1 MYTQFFSLKQ
11 PPFRITPDTHLF
23 YSGAK
28 RGAILDALVYA
39 IMSGEGIIKVV
50 GEVGSGKTMFCRM
63 LETRLPRHIKIVYI
77 ANPSLSPENILQAI
91 AYELQIDLD
100 ANANK
105 LEVMQRLHD
114 YLLKQY
120 AENQQT
126 VVFVEEAQGM
136 PLATLEEIRLLS
148 NLETEESKLLQLVMF
163 GQPELDQNLATP
175 SIRQLKE
182 RITHNFELE
191 PLQTSEVLEYI
202 NFRMWVSGFHGSD
215 LFNQKVAKKITH
227 YSKGLIRR
235 INILSDKT
243 LLAAYADG
251 TRTITTKHV
260 VTAAQDSQFESKS
273 TFSKKAKTLIS
284 ALFILLIGA
293 LAGMMIFL
301 FIFEKS
307 FKNEPITGFFEKKDH
322 NGLSDIKNKKPEKPT
337 LEIPG
342 QNQPKKTAEPAIPNQ
357 EQFNP
362 EKNVTNELALSVERS
377 RDWLISPETGDY
389 SIQLLTF
396 DNISPSQFVA
406 FIDGLPDELL
416 QNQLHFF
423 YETNSS
429 GKTVISVLYRDFET
443 VNIALKRLDELP
455 DKLNRWHP
463 FVRSIKKIKKM
474 TESETS

>member
-11 PPFRITPDTHLF
+11 PPFRITPDTRLF

-39 IMSGEGIIKVV
+39 IMNGEGIIKVV

-63 LETRLPRHIKIVYI
+63 LEARLPRHIKIVYL

-105 LEVMQRLHD
+105 LEAMQKLHN
-114 YLLKQY
+114 YLLQQY

-126 VVFVEEAQGM
+126 VVFIEEAQGM

-175 SIRQLKE
+175 SIRQLRE

-191 PLQTSEVLEYI
+191 PLQANEILEYI
-202 NFRMWVSGFHGSD
+202 NFRMWVSGFQGAE
-215 LFNQKVAKKITH
+215 LFNKKVATKIAH

-235 INILSDKT
+235 INILTDKT

-260 VTAAQDSQFESKS
+260 VVAARDSQFESKNI
-273 TFSKKAKTLIS
+273 FSRKVKIFTS
-284 ALFILLIGA
+284 ALLILLIGA
-293 LAGMMIFL
+293 LAGIMGFS
-301 FIFEKS
+301 FFFEKS
-307 FKNEPITGFFEKKDH
+307 FKNEPVTSFFEKKDH
-322 NGLSDIKNKKPEKPT
+322 NNLSGINNKKQEELI
-337 LEIPG
+337 LERSG
-342 QNQPKKTAEPAIPNQ
+342 QKQPQKIAEPAIPKQ
-357 EQFNP
+357 EEPKPN
-362 EKNVTNELALSVERS
+362 NRVTNKLTLAVERS
-377 RDWLISPETGDY
+377 NTWLISPDTGDY

-396 DNISPSQFVA
+396 DNISPSQFVT
-406 FIDGLPDELL
+406 FINDTPNELL
-416 QNQLHFF
+416 RDQLHFI
-423 YETNSS
+423 YETNAND
-429 GKTVISVLYRDFET
+429 KAVLSVLYRDFST
-443 VNIALKRLDELP
+443 TKMALKALDELP
-455 DKLNRWHP
+455 QKLNRWHP
-463 FVRSIKKIKKM
+463 FVRSIKQTKKIAASG
-474 TESETS
+474 T